1 MISTLKRTS
10 LMKSQ
15 LSLHQ
20 RLLWWGAAC
29 VLIWTLSGLTHP
41 LMSWFGPK
49 QANYRPPALSL
60 TVSEEILTPDSLS
73 LAHLQSIAHLMVA
86 SQKENVSIAKVV
98 PSQQGA
104 MLQLTYN
111 QEQPREYL
119 PLTALVSESPILD
132 KHTIATNAVLPQYD
146 QQQAKWLASYYTGRK
161 TDEVEEIE
169 FITEFSGAYP
179 WVNRLLPVYKVRFSG
194 DDQLTAFIH
203 TETSQ
208 LASLTNNTR
217 LQLQTLFRTLHTFD
231 FLDEQDNLRVAAVFT
246 AMLIL
251 VSVSISGFGLVLLL
265 KRRKIKTP
273 DRRWHRRLGYVI
285 WLPLLA
291 WSISGGYHL
300 IQSAYVD
307 APSGLRLNDTFN
319 FEGFTVLNQDD
330 LENGNSLTSFNTTLL
345 NHSELEGK
353 SILAASLLNIDQQ
366 LILRLSITD
375 KREQSKGPAGPH
387 AHHQQQ
393 VKKFKGNPAE
403 KSSLY
408 LDALTLMPTKITDK
422 HRAIAL
428 AEQFRAIHGQTI
440 HELDTHELDNHGMN
454 NHETENHELNSLDE
468 IASVQMIHR
477 FGPNYDFR
485 NKRLP
490 VWQVTMKDEHGT
502 QLFVDPATAILV
514 DQSQTIDRAE
524 RWSFSMLHKWNF
536 LVPLTGRFKR
546 DIVIVVT
553 LSLLT
558 IITLLGMTMGLKRL
572 KQRRTRALLTPS
584 AEELS
589 S

>member
-1 MISTLKRTS
+1 MNATVKRAS
-10 LMKSQ
+10 LLKSQ

-20 RLLWWGAAC
+20 NLLWWGAAC

-41 LMSWFGPK
+41 LMSWLGPK
-49 QANYRPPALSL
+49 QANYRSPALSL
-60 TVSEEILTPDSLS
+60 TVSNELLAPDSLS
-73 LAHLQSIAHLMVA
+73 LAHLKSVAHLMVA
-86 SQKENVSIAKVV
+86 SQKDGVSIAKVV
-98 PSQQGA
+98 PSQLGP

-111 QEQPREYL
+111 QQQPREYL
-119 PLTALVSESPILD
+119 PLTALVSESPILE
-132 KHTIATNAVLPQYD
+132 KHTIATRAVLPEYD

-161 TDEVEEIE
+161 TEDIEQIE
-169 FITEFSGAYP
+169 FMKEFSGAYP
-179 WVNRLLPVYKVRFSG
+179 WVNRLLPVYKIRFSG

-217 LQLQTLFRTLHTFD
+217 LQLQTVFRTLHTFD
-231 FLDEQDNLRVAAVFT
+231 FLDEQDNLRVTAVFT

-251 VSVSISGFGLVLLL
+251 VSVAISGLGLVLLL
-265 KRRKIKTP
+265 KRRKIKTTE
-273 DRRWHRRLGYVI
+273 RRWHRRLGYVI

-307 APSGLRLNDTFN
+307 APSGLRLNETFN
-319 FEGFTVLNQDD
+319 FEGFATLPK
-330 LENGNSLTSFNTTLL
+330 ENSEQSKTSSQNSSLFDQPG
-345 NHSELEGK
+345 LEGQ
-353 SILAASLLNIDQQ
+353 SILAVSLLNIDQQ

-375 KREQSKGPAGPH
+375 KGDQSEGPAGPH

-408 LDALTLMPTKITDK
+408 LDALTLKPTEITDK
-422 HRAIAL
+422 SRAMEL
-428 AEQFRAIHGQTI
+428 AEQFRDTPG
-440 HELDTHELDNHGMN
+440 LDTH
-454 NHETENHELNSLDE
+454 SLDTHSLDTKAE
-468 IASVQMIHR
+468 IESVQMIHR

-490 VWQVTMKDEHGT
+490 VWQVSMKDEQGT
-502 QLFVDPATAILV
+502 QLFVDPATFILV
-514 DQSQTIDRAE
+514 DQSRTIDRAE

-546 DIVIVVT
+546 DIVIVIT

-558 IITLLGMTMGLKRL
+558 IITLLGMTLGIKRL
-572 KQRRTRALLTPS
+572 KQRKEQAFLTQRS
-584 AEELS
+584 ETTEI
-589 S
+589 